1 MRTKLRSRLSLLF
14 MSFALMLAL
23 PAMAFASSVTVTS
36 VVDVTTP
43 NGAVTLQAGQSEN
56 ITINMQVTGNQDGTA
71 TFEVYRNWQLQ
82 ADGTFA
88 GSNPQEFTVA
98 PRTSQQAANT
108 FTTAGTVSVAS
119 GVAAGGPHTL
129 TVTARDITNSNV
141 TGAKLTD
148 GNDATYSVTVAAPP
162 APSDTTA
169 PNVTAIARADANPT
183 NDASESWNVTFSE
196 SVSGVGTADF
206 ALANSGLTG
215 PSITGVTGSGANYT
229 VTANT
234 GSGDGTLGLNLVDDD
249 SIVDGASN
257 KLGGT
262 GAGNGSFTG
271 EIYTIDK
278 TNPVISASAKTQPG
292 GANYTAGDWTNKDVE
307 VSFSCADSGS
317 GIAQNTVAGSTLTA
331 SGADQ
336 SVTNTG
342 SCTDEAGNVADSATF
357 SNIDIDKDAPVI
369 TDAGRKTL
377 ANADGWY
384 STEAFNKFTAS
395 DSPSGLAD
403 STKAAF
409 EVGTGARE
417 GSGLTVASGSVSDN
431 AGNTA
436 ASLTSTA
443 TYNVDLSNPYNVRFI
458 DGPAAGSLPYFGSV
472 PTGPTCSADDAVSG
486 IKSCVVSG
494 YSSAVGTHT
503 MTATATD
510 YAGRTAT
517 ATRSYTVLAW
527 TLAGFKSPVDMGIL
541 NYAKGGATVPL
552 KFEVFSG
559 STELTSTSVVKTF
572 TQKIDCQAGVGD
584 AIEEYST
591 GNTELRYDT
600 TGGQFIFNWKTPKA
614 PGSCYRVT
622 MWTQDGSSI
631 YADFQLK

>member
-1 MRTKLRSRLSLLF
+1 MRTKLTSRLSLLF

-56 ITINMQVTGNQDGTA
+56 ITINMQVTGNQDGTD

-234 GSGDGTLGLNLVDDD
+234 GSGDGTFGLKLVDD
-249 SIVDGASN
+249 SIVDGVSN
-257 KLGGT
+257 KLGGMGT
-262 GAGNGSFTG
+262 TTTGNGTS
-271 EIYTIDK
+271 
-278 TNPVISASAKTQPG
+278 PAR
-292 GANYTAGDWTNKDVE
+292 
-307 VSFSCADSGS
+307 
-317 GIAQNTVAGSTLTA
+317 ST
-331 SGADQ
+331 
-336 SVTNTG
+336 
-342 SCTDEAGNVADSATF
+342 
-357 SNIDIDKDAPVI
+357 P
-369 TDAGRKTL
+369 
-377 ANADGWY
+377 
-384 STEAFNKFTAS
+384 STRPI
-395 DSPSGLAD
+395 PS
-403 STKAAF
+403 
-409 EVGTGARE
+409 
-417 GSGLTVASGSVSDN
+417 
-431 AGNTA
+431 
-436 ASLTSTA
+436 
-443 TYNVDLSNPYNVRFI
+443 
-458 DGPAAGSLPYFGSV
+458 
-472 PTGPTCSADDAVSG
+472 
-486 IKSCVVSG
+486 
-494 YSSAVGTHT
+494 
-503 MTATATD
+503 
-510 YAGRTAT
+510 
-517 ATRSYTVLAW
+517 
-527 TLAGFKSPVDMGIL
+527 
-541 NYAKGGATVPL
+541 
-552 KFEVFSG
+552 
-559 STELTSTSVVKTF
+559 
-572 TQKIDCQAGVGD
+572 
-584 AIEEYST
+584 
-591 GNTELRYDT
+591 
-600 TGGQFIFNWKTPKA
+600 
-614 PGSCYRVT
+614 
-622 MWTQDGSSI
+622 
-631 YADFQLK
+631 